1 MTPVCKRP
9 NSSTRCDRK
18 KKNKVQ
24 GRRLCQFAV
33 TILTEFE
40 WRGQERAK
48 LQLTINRTEHS
59 ITWVARRL

>member
-9 NSSTRCDRK
+9 NSSTRGDRE
-18 KKNKVQ
+18 KNKVQ

-33 TILTEFE
+33 TIAIEFE
-40 WRGQERAK
+40 WRRQEQAK

-59 ITWVARRL
+59 ITWVARR